1 MTKDAQFMVSR
12 FPAYK
17 DKILE
22 EYTRNDE
29 FKSLCED
36 FYSSAIS
43 LNNFKTQVMKD
54 KKSEQEY
61 QKVFIE
67 LEVEI
72 LNFLLQPKPRNSK
85 P

>member
-1 MTKDAQFMVSR
+1 MVSR

-22 EYTRNDE
+22 EYNKNDE

-43 LNNFKTQVMKD
+43 LSNFKSQVLKD
-54 KKSEQEY
+54 KQSEQEY

-72 LNFLLQPKPRNSK
+72 LNFLLRPKHRNSTR
-85 P
+85 